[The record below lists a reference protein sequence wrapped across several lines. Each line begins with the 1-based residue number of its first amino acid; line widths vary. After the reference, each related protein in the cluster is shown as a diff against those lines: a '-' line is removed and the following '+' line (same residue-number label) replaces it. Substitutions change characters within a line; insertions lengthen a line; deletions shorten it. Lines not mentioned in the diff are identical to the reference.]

1 MSAILQRMMAP
12 GFKLLR
18 ELIKGHGPKKGV
30 QLFKERIMQST
41 PSYARKSVGK
51 ELLNPK
57 AYKRYKKTAD
67 KKNNIDSEW
76 FQSELAGSHRA
87 IRNLQDQK
95 KTVLSL
101 KRTLSRNLN
110 RRPKQ
115 DRVIYKEE
123 IEALR
128 KKINSL
134 NTRIGHHKNMRKNT
148 ERDLDVFNQKPLNYK
163 EYINSVKNTIDNTPI
178 NVHYNPINRIMKPK
192 EFSGWAGRYTPGNRG
207 LGKIDLKPEELGL
220 EMSGRN
226 IFHKYGNTAAH
237 ELKHAVQFNLRKKG
251 AKYAQHY
258 DRHDKWAT
266 KHFKKNW
273 KEDLKKDP
281 WYGYQVTD
289 VPIELSARATELRTL
304 PAEMLK
310 DIIANPK
317 SYQFIDEVE
326 DIARFTGY
334 GKNFSKYLKG
344 VWGLAPVAVGPQL
357 MNE

>member
-1 MSAILQRMMAP
+1 MAP

-18 ELIKGHGPKKGV
+18 ELVKGHGPKKGV
-30 QLFKERIMQST
+30 QLFKERVMGST

-57 AYKRYKKTAD
+57 AYGRYRKTANL
-67 KKNNIDSEW
+67 KNNIDNDW
-76 FQSELAGSHRA
+76 FKEQVAHSNVK
-87 IRNLQDQK
+87 IRKLQKGKED
-95 KTVLSL
+95 LIRL
-101 KRTLSRNLN
+101 KRRLSRNLN
-110 RRPKQ
+110 RRPKDHQ
-115 DRVIYKEE
+115 VVYREE
-123 IEALR
+123 IDMLK

-134 NTRIGHHKNMRKNT
+134 NTRIGHNKNVRKNFQS
-148 ERDLDVFNQKPLNYK
+148 DLDRFNQEPLTYR
-163 EYINSVKNTIDNTPI
+163 EYLKSAKNAIDNTPI
-178 NVHYNPINRIMKPK
+178 NMHYNPIKRMRNPK
-192 EFSGWAGRYTPGNRG
+192 EFRGWAGRYTPGNKG

-220 EMSGRN
+220 EMSGKN

-237 ELKHAVQFNLRKKG
+237 ELKHAVQFNMRKKG
-251 AKYAQHY
+251 AKYAQYY
-258 DRHDKWAT
+258 DRHDKWAH

-281 WYGYQVTD
+281 WYGYQAND

-304 PAEMLK
+304 PVEMLK
-310 DIIANPK
+310 DIIADPK
-317 SYQFIDEVE
+317 SYKFIDEVE